1 MNETTMERELGWEDE
16 IENEGSPRRVLEA
29 GEYPFTVQSFER
41 ARYAGGEKMPS
52 CPQAIVHLQ
61 IGTPDGSVPMNV
73 NLFLHTRFEW
83 KLCQFFTSLGLR
95 QHGEKL
101 RMNWAA
107 VAGRSGRCKITKRTY
122 KDRNGVDREA
132 NDIDEVLD
140 PAGASAAPSA
150 PQGGFTPGAF

>member
-1 MNETTMERELGWEDE
+1 MNNLNDPGRELGWEDE
-16 IENEGSPRRVLEA
+16 IENEGSPRVVLEP

-41 ARYAGGEKMPS
+41 ARFAGSEKVPP

-61 IGTPDGSVPMNV
+61 INAPEGPVPMNV

-83 KLCQFFTSLGLR
+83 KLCQFFPSLGLR

-122 KDRNGVDREA
+122 KDRNDVDREA
-132 NDIDEVLD
+132 NDVDEFLD
-140 PAGASAAPSA
+140 PIGAPSA
-150 PQGGFTPGAF
+150 PPAGGFTPGAF

>member
-1 MNETTMERELGWEDE
+1 MNNLNDPGRELGWEDE
-16 IENEGSPRRVLEA
+16 IENEGSPRVVLEP
-29 GEYPFTVQSFER
+29 GEYPFTVLSFER
-41 ARYAGGEKMPS
+41 ARFAGSEKVPP

-61 IGTPDGSVPMNV
+61 INAPEGPVPMNV

-122 KDRNGVDREA
+122 KDRNGTDREA
-132 NDIDEVLD
+132 NDVDEFLD
-140 PAGASAAPSA
+140 PISAPSA
-150 PQGGFTPGAF
+150 PQAGGFTPGAF

>member
-1 MNETTMERELGWEDE
+1 MNNMNDPGRELGWEDE
-16 IENEGSPRRVLEA
+16 IENEGSPRVVLEP

-41 ARYAGGEKMPS
+41 ARFAGSEKVPP

-61 IGTPDGSVPMNV
+61 INAPEGPVPMNV

-83 KLCQFFTSLGLR
+83 KLCQFFTSLVLR

-132 NDIDEVLD
+132 NDVDEFLD
-140 PAGASAAPSA
+140 PISAPSA
-150 PQGGFTPGAF
+150 PQAGGFTPGAF

>member
-1 MNETTMERELGWEDE
+1 MNNLNDPGRELDWEDE
-16 IENEGSPRRVLEA
+16 IENEGSPRVVLEP

-41 ARYAGGEKMPS
+41 ARFAGSEKVPP

-61 IGTPDGSVPMNV
+61 INAPEGPVPMNV

-122 KDRNGVDREA
+122 KDRNDVDREA
-132 NDIDEVLD
+132 NDVDEFLD
-140 PAGASAAPSA
+140 PIGAPSA
-150 PQGGFTPGAF
+150 PPAGGFTPGAF

>member
-1 MNETTMERELGWEDE
+1 MNNLNDTGRELGWEDE
-16 IENEGSPRRVLEA
+16 IENEGTPRVILEP
-29 GEYPFTVQSFER
+29 GEYTFSVQSFER
-41 ARYAGGEKMPS
+41 ARFAGSEKVPP

-61 IGTPDGSVPMNV
+61 VNAPDGPVPMNV
-73 NLFLHTRFEW
+73 NLFLHTRFDW

-122 KDRNGVDREA
+122 KDRNGTDREA
-132 NDIDEVLD
+132 NDVDEFLD
-140 PAGASAAPSA
+140 PVGAPSA
-150 PQGGFTPGAF
+150 PPAGGFTPGAF

>member
-1 MNETTMERELGWEDE
+1 MNNLNDPGRELGWEDE
-16 IENEGSPRRVLEA
+16 IENEGSPRVVLEP

-41 ARYAGGEKMPS
+41 ARFAGSEKVPP

-61 IGTPDGSVPMNV
+61 INAPESPVPMNV

-122 KDRNGVDREA
+122 KDRNDVDREA
-132 NDIDEVLD
+132 NDVDEFLD
-140 PAGASAAPSA
+140 PIGAPSA
-150 PQGGFTPGAF
+150 PPAGGFTPGAF

>member
-1 MNETTMERELGWEDE
+1 MNNLNDPGRELGWEDE
-16 IENEGSPRRVLEA
+16 IENEGSPRVVLEP

-41 ARYAGGEKMPS
+41 ARFAGSEKVSP

-61 IGTPDGSVPMNV
+61 INAPEGPVPMNV

-95 QHGEKL
+95 QHSEKL

-132 NDIDEVLD
+132 NDVDEFLD
-140 PAGASAAPSA
+140 PISAPSA
-150 PQGGFTPGAF
+150 PQAGGFTPGAF

>member
-1 MNETTMERELGWEDE
+1 MNNMNDPGRELGWEDE
-16 IENEGSPRRVLEA
+16 IENEGSPRVVLEP

-41 ARYAGGEKMPS
+41 ARFAGSEKVPP

-61 IGTPDGSVPMNV
+61 INAPEGAVPMNV

-132 NDIDEVLD
+132 NDVDEFLD
-140 PAGASAAPSA
+140 PISAPSA
-150 PQGGFTPGAF
+150 PQAGGFTPGAF

>member
-1 MNETTMERELGWEDE
+1 MNNLNDPGRELGWEDE
-16 IENEGSPRRVLEA
+16 IENEGSPRVVLES

-41 ARYAGGEKMPS
+41 ARFAGSEKVPP
-52 CPQAIVHLQ
+52 CPQAIVLLQ
-61 IGTPDGSVPMNV
+61 INAPEGPVPMNV

-132 NDIDEVLD
+132 NDVDEFLD
-140 PAGASAAPSA
+140 PVGAPSA
-150 PQGGFTPGAF
+150 PQAGGFTPGAF

>member
-1 MNETTMERELGWEDE
+1 MNNLNDPGRELGWEDE
-16 IENEGSPRRVLEA
+16 IENEGSPRVVLEP

-41 ARYAGGEKMPS
+41 ARFAGSEKVPP

-61 IGTPDGSVPMNV
+61 INAPEGPVPMNV
-73 NLFLHTRFEW
+73 NLLLHTRFEW

-107 VAGRSGRCKITKRTY
+107 VAGRSGRCKIIKRTY

-132 NDIDEVLD
+132 NDVDEFLD
-140 PAGASAAPSA
+140 PIGAPSA
-150 PQGGFTPGAF
+150 PPAGGFTPGAF

>member
-1 MNETTMERELGWEDE
+1 MNNLNDPGRELGWEDE
-16 IENEGSPRRVLEA
+16 IENEGSPRVVLEP

-41 ARYAGGEKMPS
+41 ARFAGSEKVPP

-61 IGTPDGSVPMNV
+61 ISAPEGPVPMNV
-73 NLFLHTRFEW
+73 NLFLHTCFEW

-122 KDRNGVDREA
+122 KDRNGTDREA
-132 NDIDEVLD
+132 NNVDEFLD
-140 PAGASAAPSA
+140 PIGAPSA
-150 PQGGFTPGAF
+150 PPAGGFTPGAF

>member
-1 MNETTMERELGWEDE
+1 MNNMNDPGRELGWEDE
-16 IENEGSPRRVLEA
+16 IENEGSPRVVLEP

-41 ARYAGGEKMPS
+41 ARFAGSEKVPP

-61 IGTPDGSVPMNV
+61 ISAPEGPVPMNV

-122 KDRNGVDREA
+122 KDRNGTDREA
-132 NDIDEVLD
+132 NDVDEFLD
-140 PAGASAAPSA
+140 PIGAPSA
-150 PQGGFTPGAF
+150 PPAGGFTPGAF

>member
-1 MNETTMERELGWEDE
+1 MNNLNDPGRELGWEDE
-16 IENEGSPRRVLEA
+16 IENEGSPRVVLEP

-41 ARYAGGEKMPS
+41 ARFAGSEKVPP

-61 IGTPDGSVPMNV
+61 INAPEGPVPMNV

-107 VAGRSGRCKITKRTY
+107 VAGRSGCCKITKRTY
-122 KDRNGVDREA
+122 KDRNDVDREA
-132 NDIDEVLD
+132 NDVDEFLD
-140 PAGASAAPSA
+140 PIGAPSA
-150 PQGGFTPGAF
+150 PPAGGFTPGAF

>member
-1 MNETTMERELGWEDE
+1 MNNLNDPGRELGWEDE
-16 IENEGSPRRVLEA
+16 IENEGSPRVVLEP

-41 ARYAGGEKMPS
+41 ARYAGGEKVPP

-61 IGTPDGSVPMNV
+61 INAPEGPVPMNV

-107 VAGRSGRCKITKRTY
+107 VAGRSGRCKITKCTY

-132 NDIDEVLD
+132 NDVDEFLD
-140 PAGASAAPSA
+140 PIGAPSA
-150 PQGGFTPGAF
+150 PPAGGFTLGAF